1 MLKNELCEHHIYQLR
16 SGRTYQ
22 KKISGN
28 APLYVRVTA
37 NGKRLEISL
46 GRSIPIK
53 YWSKTTKRMIGRS
66 NESLQVN
73 AHIEQVYFKLLEC
86 QRQLNLEKKA
96 ITAHAIKTYYYRDG
110 NDQKTLVDLISYHN
124 RVMANVI
131 KTSTLS
137 HYFTTEK
144 YLLEFLESSMKSKDV
159 NLIDISFEFI
169 SDFECFLRKK
179 SRLNHNGVMKHL
191 TRLKKLINLAIKL
204 DWLIRNPFINFTI
217 RFLKTERD
225 ILNKN
230 ELIAIEGASFDRTC
244 LEITKDMFI
253 FSCYTGLSYI
263 DIQELNKG
271 HIVKGN
277 DGGLWIRTKRVKTNI
292 LVKIPI
298 LDKAQMILNKYA
310 KHYRLISRDAV
321 LPIYSN
327 QKTNLYLKEIAGK
340 LNIQKKLTFHVAR
353 HTFATL
359 ITLSNGVPIETVAK
373 LLGHTKLTTTQIY
386 ARVLDDKIS
395 EDMRIVQ
402 EILNNNETN

>member
-1 MLKNELCEHHIYQLR
+1 M
-16 SGRTYQ
+16 RTSNLSITFWQ
-22 KKISGN
+22 NVSKKKSGN
-28 APLYVRVTA
+28 SPLYARVTV

-46 GRSIPIK
+46 GISIPIK
-53 YWSKTTKRMIGRS
+53 YWNKTTKRMIGRS
-66 NESLQVN
+66 SESQQVN

-96 ITAHAIKTYYYRDG
+96 ITAHGIKTYYYKDG
-110 NDQKTLVDLISYHN
+110 NNQKTLVDLISYHK

-131 KTSTLS
+131 KPSTLS

-144 YLLEFLESSMKSKDV
+144 YLLEFMESFMKSKNV
-159 NLIDISFEFI
+159 NLIDISFAFI
-169 SDFECFLRKK
+169 SEFECFLRKK
-179 SRLNHNGVMKHL
+179 SKLNHNGVMKHL
-191 TRLKKLINLAIKL
+191 TRLKKLLNLAIKL
-204 DWLIRNPFINFTI
+204 DWISRNPFVNFTI

-225 ILNKN
+225 ILNKI
-230 ELIAIEGASFDRTC
+230 ELAAIEGAGFERPC
-244 LEITKDMFI
+244 LEITKDMFV

-263 DIQELNKG
+263 DIQNLRKE
-271 HIVKGN
+271 HIITGN
-277 DGGLWIRTKRVKTNI
+277 DGGLWIRTKRAKTNI
-292 LVKIPI
+292 TVKIPI
-298 LDKAQMILNKYA
+298 LDKAERILTKYSRNN
-310 KHYRLISRDAV
+310 RLISSDAV

-327 QKTNLYLKEIAGK
+327 QKTNQYLKEIAKK

-395 EDMRIVQ
+395 KDMRMVQ
-402 EILNNNETN
+402 EILNQNSL

>member
-1 MLKNELCEHHIYQLR
+1 MRTSNLSITFWQNVSKET
-16 SGRTYQ
+16 SG
-22 KKISGN
+22 S
-28 APLYVRVTA
+28 APLYARITA

-66 NESLQVN
+66 NESQQVN

-110 NDQKTLVDLISYHN
+110 NDQKTLVDLINYHK

-131 KTSTLS
+131 KPSTLS

-144 YLLEFLESSMKSKDV
+144 YLLEFLESSMKSRDV

-169 SDFECFLRKK
+169 SEFECFLRKK
-179 SRLNHNGVMKHL
+179 SKLNHNGVMKHL

-204 DWLIRNPFINFTI
+204 DWLVGNPFVNFCI

-230 ELIAIEGASFDRTC
+230 ELAAIEGANFDRPC
-244 LEITKDMFI
+244 LEITKDMFV

-263 DIQELNKG
+263 DIQKLNKD
-271 HIVKGN
+271 HLVKGN

-292 LVKIPI
+292 PIKIPV
-298 LDKAQMILNKYA
+298 LDKAQRILNKYA
-310 KHYRLISRDAV
+310 KHHRLISSDAI

-327 QKTNLYLKEIAGK
+327 QKTNQYLKEIAVE

-395 EDMRIVQ
+395 EDMKNVQ
-402 EILNNNETN
+402 EILNMNS

>member
-1 MLKNELCEHHIYQLR
+1 MNIKKRTMRTSNLSITFWQNVSKKK
-16 SGRTYQ
+16 SGY
-22 KKISGN
+22 

-46 GRSIPIK
+46 SRCIPIK
-53 YWSKTTKRMIGRS
+53 NWNKATKRMIGRS
-66 NESLQVN
+66 NESQVVN
-73 AHIEQVYFKLLEC
+73 AHIEQVYFKLLDC

-96 ITAHAIKTYYYRDG
+96 ITAHAIKTYYYKD
-110 NDQKTLVDLISYHN
+110 NDNQKTLANLISYHK
-124 RVMANVI
+124 RVMAKVI
-131 KTSTLS
+131 KPSTLS

-144 YLLEFLESSMKSKDV
+144 YLLEFLESSMNSKDV

-179 SRLNHNGVMKHL
+179 SKLNHNGVMKHL

-204 DWLIRNPFINFTI
+204 DWLIRNPFVNFTI

-230 ELIAIEGASFDRTC
+230 ELVAIEGATFDRPC
-244 LEITKDMFI
+244 LEITKDMFV

-263 DIQELNKG
+263 DIQELNKDN
-271 HIVKGN
+271 IVKGD
-277 DGGLWIRTKRVKTNI
+277 DGRLWIRTKRVKTNI
-292 LVKIPI
+292 LVKISI
-298 LDKAQMILNKYA
+298 LDKAQIILNKYVD
-310 KHYRLISRDAV
+310 HYRLISNNAV

-327 QKTNLYLKEIAGK
+327 QKTNLYLKEIAEK

-359 ITLSNGVPIETVAK
+359 ITLSNGVPIETV
-373 LLGHTKLTTTQIY
+373 
-386 ARVLDDKIS
+386 
-395 EDMRIVQ
+395 
-402 EILNNNETN
+402 LNFWDIQS

>member
-1 MLKNELCEHHIYQLR
+1 MRTSNLSITFWQNVSKKT
-16 SGRTYQ
+16 SGR
-22 KKISGN
+22 
-28 APLYVRVTA
+28 APLYARITA

-66 NESLQVN
+66 NESQQVN

-96 ITAHAIKTYYYRDG
+96 ITAQAIKTYYYRDG
-110 NDQKTLVDLISYHN
+110 YDQKTLVDLINYHK

-131 KTSTLS
+131 KSSTLS
-137 HYFTTEK
+137 HYLTTEK
-144 YLLEFLESSMKSKDV
+144 YLLEFLERSMKSKDV

-169 SDFECFLRKK
+169 SEFECFLRKK
-179 SRLNHNGVMKHL
+179 SKLNHNGVMKHL

-204 DWLIRNPFINFTI
+204 DWLVRNPFVNFTI

-225 ILNKN
+225 ILSKN
-230 ELIAIEGASFDRTC
+230 ELAAIEGATFDRPC
-244 LEITKDMFI
+244 LEITKDMFV

-263 DIQELNKG
+263 DIQNLKEE
-271 HIVKGN
+271 HIITGN
-277 DGGLWIRTKRVKTNI
+277 DGGLWIRTNRAKTNI
-292 LVKIPI
+292 TVKIPI
-298 LDKAQMILNKYA
+298 LDKAVRILNKYA
-310 KHYRLISRDAV
+310 KHHRLISRDAIV
-321 LPIYSN
+321 PIYSN
-327 QKTNLYLKEIAGK
+327 QKTNQYLKEITVE
-340 LNIQKKLTFHVAR
+340 LNIKKKLTFHVAR

-395 EDMRIVQ
+395 EEMKNVQ
-402 EILNNNETN
+402 EILNMNS